1 MPNTYRTN
9 NLPKI
14 PTISM
19 ISQEVTIDG
28 ITYTVS
34 VRTGEESLKRAVREF
49 KKTMKDKKKRENQKD
64 EE

>member
-1 MPNTYRTN
+1 
-9 NLPKI
+9 
-14 PTISM
+14 M